1 MAMQILGIDPG
12 ITGGVAVVSAWR
24 PYRAPIIEDG
34 MRMPVTSHRSKKLVD
49 AKKLFEWLSNFD
61 IDVAVVE
68 WVHAMP
74 KQGVSSSFSFGRSTG
89 SVEAIALL
97 VSDRMEWV
105 SPQVWKQ
112 HLGLSSSKQASIDEA
127 RHKFGVTYRWDKKA
141 DNGIA
146 EAALLAQWYL
156 DKRV

>member
-1 MAMQILGIDPG
+1 MAMQILGVDPG
-12 ITGGVAVVSAWR
+12 FTGGVAVISAEVIR
-24 PYRAPIIEDG
+24 PPIIEDG
-34 MRMPVTSHRSKKLVD
+34 MRMPLTSHRGKRIVD

-68 WVHAMP
+68 WVHAMS

-89 SVEAIALL
+89 SVEAIAML

-105 SPQVWKQ
+105 APAVWKK
-112 HLGLSSSKQASIDEA
+112 HFGLSKDKQQSIDEA
-127 RHKFGVTYRWDKKA
+127 RHRFGNSYWWDKMS

>member
-12 ITGGVAVVSAWR
+12 ITGGVAVISATGTR
-24 PYRAPIIEDG
+24 PPIIEDG
-34 MRMPVTSHRSKKLVD
+34 MRMPVTLHRSKKLVD
-49 AKKLFEWLSNFD
+49 GKRLFEWLSSFD

-89 SVEAIALL
+89 SVEAIAML

-105 SPQVWKQ
+105 TPAIWKK
-112 HLGLSSSKQASIDEA
+112 HFGLSRSKLASIEEA
-127 RHKFGVTYRWDKKA
+127 RHRFGVSYRWDKKA
-141 DNGIA
+141 DDGIA